1 VGREAGDDDA
11 LAQMEAEEET
21 GAEGANGKARARLS
35 EASALAEGLGARV
48 RLDGDEEETA
58 GSPDRSGGGI
68 DADAMNSTPSR
79 LPFTPGGRARA
90 ALSPIPQEEEEE
102 DRSDGGGEA
111 EEEEEEAGTE
121 HLQPATW
128 STPGK
133 EFHVR
138 KTCLNRTPL
147 RMPAGAGAAAE
158 EWASPKDSEGSYIT
172 RVPVRAT
179 SAQKEEHGSA
189 VILTPVRRSA
199 RKSKPWSIEDS
210 SSVSEQLAGC
220 GYAYQPNKNILY
232 PAEDLE
238 DDDDNEEGKEAGEA
252 APMSSDS
259 MSVDAS
265 EEEGAC
271 IHSSA
276 MMKRKALTSP
286 SPRKPR
292 NTPSRSQR
300 PTDTSTCCPG
310 SATSAQGCVMSLD
323 EVSMKRRMLR
333 AKLAEADSP
342 LPPPSRII

>member
-1 VGREAGDDDA
+1 LSFSPLLPPSFSFTLSLPPSLTYRYTRLWHVRVSLSSLPPSLPPSLILSHPLSYATMRLGQDAGGVGREAGDDDA

-68 DADAMNSTPSR
+68 GADAMNSTPSR

-138 KTCLNRTPL
+138 KTCLNRTAHIL
-147 RMPAGAGAAAE
+147 K
-158 EWASPKDSEGSYIT
+158 SPKY
-172 RVPVRAT
+172 
-179 SAQKEEHGSA
+179 
-189 VILTPVRRSA
+189 
-199 RKSKPWSIEDS
+199 
-210 SSVSEQLAGC
+210 SVSLVT
-220 GYAYQPNKNILY
+220 L
-232 PAEDLE
+232 
-238 DDDDNEEGKEAGEA
+238 
-252 APMSSDS
+252 
-259 MSVDAS
+259 V
-265 EEEGAC
+265 
-271 IHSSA
+271 
-276 MMKRKALTSP
+276 
-286 SPRKPR
+286 
-292 NTPSRSQR
+292 
-300 PTDTSTCCPG
+300 
-310 SATSAQGCVMSLD
+310 
-323 EVSMKRRMLR
+323 
-333 AKLAEADSP
+333 
-342 LPPPSRII
+342 